1 MVQILKI
8 KEWFRQ
14 LAPREQ
20 LLVGVAT
27 ALAIFTL
34 IVTLGVRPIVSNTTR
49 GHERVADKRQL
60 LSELERVA
68 ERIGPQTGTG
78 QAAPGAGNQSLV
90 VIVDRTTRS
99 SGLAPY
105 LKRNQPDGAASIRL
119 RFENAP
125 FDAVI
130 EWLGIIKNQHGL
142 QTTAANIDTTSA
154 AGRINCNLTLSRG
167 GS

>member
-1 MVQILKI
+1 VAQLLKI
-8 KEWFRQ
+8 KEWFLQ
-14 LAPREQ
+14 LVPREQ
-20 LLVGVAT
+20 MLVSIAAV
-27 ALAIFTL
+27 LAIITL
-34 IVTLGVRPIVSNTTR
+34 IVTLGVRPSVSNTTR

-78 QAAPGAGNQSLV
+78 QATPGAGNQSLV
-90 VIVDRTTRS
+90 VIVDRTTRNN
-99 SGLAPY
+99 GLAPY
-105 LKRNQPDGAASIRL
+105 LKRNQPDGTASIRL

-130 EWLGIIKNQHGL
+130 EWLGIIKSQHGL
-142 QTTAANIDTTSA
+142 RTTAANIDTTSA